1 MSDTLDYSVV
11 SPDWRDELRKLSE
24 NLRKLIKSTTPL
36 AREIGE
42 KLTTA
47 KEKLPHGQ
55 FTLFCKSGLGLDPRL
70 AQLYMRIAELAQSI
84 DPDMIERLP
93 LSVAH
98 RLAARNAPTDVV
110 SEVIAEVKAGEM
122 PTAADV
128 KARIES
134 ARGKSGQKRVV
145 SNVDRIAEMLV
156 DVLDSA
162 KLDQLAG
169 FLLRSSPSE
178 INELARK
185 LRRLHSFDR
194 SSPRMTG
201 LPENMF
207 R

>member
-1 MSDTLDYSVV
+1 M
-11 SPDWRDELRKLSE
+11 
-24 NLRKLIKSTTPL
+24 
-36 AREIGE
+36 
-42 KLTTA
+42 
-47 KEKLPHGQ
+47 
-55 FTLFCKSGLGLDPRL
+55 

-84 DPDMIERLP
+84 DPDMVERLP

-110 SEVIAEVKAGEM
+110 SEVIAEVKSGEM

-128 KARIES
+128 KERIEN
-134 ARGKSGQKRVV
+134 AHGKSTQKRAV
-145 SNVDRIAEMLV
+145 SNVDCMAEVLV

-162 KLDQLAG
+162 KLDELAE
-169 FLLRSSPSE
+169 FLVRSSSSE

-185 LRRLHSFDR
+185 LRRPRSSFGR